1 MGAGFG
7 VGQGVMVVA
16 QVEAAVGGDGVQLVV
31 GQMGQEPA
39 GSLQGVEKHVVGV
52 GHLIGAE
59 HCLEARL
66 VEAAVV
72 RHQRQPLD

>member
-31 GQMGQEPA
+31 G
-39 GSLQGVEKHVVGV
+39 
-52 GHLIGAE
+52 
-59 HCLEARL
+59 
-66 VEAAVV
+66 
-72 RHQRQPLD
+72 